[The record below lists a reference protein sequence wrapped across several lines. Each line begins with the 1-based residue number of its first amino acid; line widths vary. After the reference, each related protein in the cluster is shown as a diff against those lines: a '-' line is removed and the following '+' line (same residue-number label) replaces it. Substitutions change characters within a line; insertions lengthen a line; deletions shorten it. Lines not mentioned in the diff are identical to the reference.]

1 MDSCY
6 VDILEKIRADIGDSY
21 IWISA
26 DETTDTLGRF
36 IANLIVGKLDSEA
49 ASKPYLIYCK
59 PLVTTNSSTIAR
71 FINDGLKVLWPD
83 GVKEERV
90 LLLYT
95 DAAAYMLKAGKS
107 LNVFYP
113 NLVHVTCMAHA
124 LQRVA
129 ETDINS
135 RK

>member
-1 MDSCY
+1 M
-6 VDILEKIRADIGDSY
+6 

-26 DETTDTLGRF
+26 DETTDSLGRF

-49 ASKPYLIYCK
+49 AYTPYLISCK
-59 PLVTTNSSTIAR
+59 PLYATNSSTIAR
-71 FINDGLKVLWPD
+71 FINDGLKVLCPG

-107 LNVFYP
+107 LKVFYP

-129 ETDINS
+129 ETERNS